1 MERIRPRVQLF
12 CKDISL
18 AKESFKKQADIN
30 HIVKK
35 YLVNSPE
42 TWEYLQKASKTYADL
57 SHVTDY
63 RTALDKVREAK
74 EHFMMLPPKVR
85 LKFANDPAQFLD
97 FIKDPKNKAEMVEL
111 GLIEKEQP
119 KKEEIPSTEQK
130 A

>member
-1 MERIRPRVQLF
+1 MDRIRPRVQLF

-30 HIVKK
+30 YIVKK

-74 EHFMMLPPKVR
+74 EHFMMLPAKVR
-85 LKFANDPAQFLD
+85 TKFANDPAQFLD

-111 GLIEKEQP
+111 GLLPQQEI
-119 KKEEIPSTEQK
+119 KKEEIPSTEPK